1 MYEVFINDKS
11 ILITNKLI
19 QKDENVAHYIDGF
32 NWNDVIKK
40 MNTIDNDNYIIFCEN
55 IDDAWIDFCS
65 NFTLIQ
71 SAGGVVLRDQKILFI
86 FRNQKWDLPKGKLE
100 NNEDIRDCALR
111 EVEEECG
118 IDGLS
123 ITSKLKIT
131 YHIYKLESELI
142 LKETH
147 WYMMKTK
154 SDKKLIPQTEEG
166 ISWVGWKEMDQLD
179 DVFNNTF
186 TSIKSLLG
194 FVIK

>member
-55 IDDAWIDFCS
+55 INDAWIDFCS

-71 SAGGVVLRDQKILFI
+71 SAGGIVLRDQKILFI

-123 ITSKLKIT
+123 ITSKLKTT